1 MALPTREACGPPPGG
16 RDLAKTLGRTHALWT
31 RLHAEIADAFGP
43 LEEKWSF
50 SKKSGRWS
58 LQLKQ
63 RRKKRTVLYLI
74 VQPGHFLA
82 AFALGEKACA
92 AARASGLPDSWLEAI
107 DSAPRYAEG
116 RGVWLEIRRPRDVA
130 NAARLA
136 ALKMAN

>member
-50 SKKSGRWS
+50 S
-58 LQLKQ
+58 KQ